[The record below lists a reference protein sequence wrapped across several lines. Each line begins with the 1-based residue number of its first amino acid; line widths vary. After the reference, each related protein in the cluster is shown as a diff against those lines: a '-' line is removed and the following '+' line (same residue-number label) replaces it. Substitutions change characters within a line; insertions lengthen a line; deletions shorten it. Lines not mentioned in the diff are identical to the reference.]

1 MSNHNQ
7 WRDLR
12 LTVLDDC
19 NQFLDARLTG
29 DDLVNVACTEP
40 VPPPPVIPFGATGAG
55 ENAIKAKRN
64 ERR

>member
-1 MSNHNQ
+1 LSNHNQ

-12 LTVLDDC
+12 LTALDDC
-19 NQFLDARLTG
+19 NQWLDARLTG
-29 DDLVNVACTEP
+29 DDLVNIACTEP
-40 VPPPPVIPFGATGAG
+40 PVPPPVIPFGAGAG

>member
-1 MSNHNQ
+1 LSNHNQ

-12 LTVLDDC
+12 LTALDDC

-29 DDLVNVACTEP
+29 DDLVNIACTEP
-40 VPPPPVIPFGATGAG
+40 PVPPVIPFGTGAG
-55 ENAIKAKRN
+55 ENAIKPKRN